1 MYVFVVLISNPLF
14 KLVCAFIFQQVNET
28 LSRETDLG
36 CLSNH
41 DGDAKDDA

>member
-14 KLVCAFIFQQVNET
+14 KLTCAFIFQQVNEA
-28 LSRETDLG
+28 LSRETNLG
-36 CLSNH
+36 CLSND